1 MQFLQGH
8 QLLIPCHRRA
18 PLSNLYS
25 LEEIVA
31 SEAITPLERAI
42 GQKLQ
47 LIVNNWVLGLVMPTG
62 CARQATTLSTEGN
75 HTQGNKAAGRQS
87 HCQQLLV

>member
-1 MQFLQGH
+1 M
-8 QLLIPCHRRA
+8 
-18 PLSNLYS
+18 SNLYS

-31 SEAITPLERAI
+31 SGAITPLERAI

-47 LIVNNWVLGLVMPTG
+47 PIMDNWVPDQVMPTG
-62 CARQATTLSTEGN
+62 RARQAAALSTGCPEGN

-87 HCQQLLV
+87 HCQQ